1 MASFLFFNGLILG
14 DYNLYRQHIIKA
26 HLETVEKNVGATISR
41 PRLAKPF
48 YNIDL
53 SLKKFKNIC
62 NKCNSRFRTVPF
74 CPKTK
79 EGLSLES
86 LLLFHLRFRNKRCN
100 ISKEY
105 CCCNSAGCCGC
116 ATCKSSNK
124 TCFLN
129 FLDCTFC
136 K

>member
-53 SLKKFKNIC
+53 SLKEI
-62 NKCNSRFRTVPF
+62 
-74 CPKTK
+74 
-79 EGLSLES
+79 
-86 LLLFHLRFRNKRCN
+86 
-100 ISKEY
+100 
-105 CCCNSAGCCGC
+105 
-116 ATCKSSNK
+116 
-124 TCFLN
+124 
-129 FLDCTFC
+129 
-136 K
+136 